1 MLTVAPVIQ
10 HQSLKVSVIGL
21 VNMLNS
27 GGAILGCNLL
37 SVSGTT
43 STDQSRSQSGNGSSS
58 SGSSTECKLD
68 LVIKG
73 HGTLMLY
80 CNGRPQSVSADLGSF
95 PFDYNS
101 ATGRLTVSLTG
112 EHLQQQVVLRW

>member
-10 HQSLKVSVIGL
+10 RQGLRVAVIGL

-27 GGAILGCNLL
+27 GGAILGCNLQ

-43 STDQSRSQSGNGSSS
+43 STDQSRLQSGNGSSS
-58 SGSSTECKLD
+58 SSTECKLD
-68 LVIKG
+68 LVVKG

-80 CNGRPQSVSADLGSF
+80 CSDRPQSVSTDLGGF
-95 PFDYNS
+95 PFDYDS
-101 ATGRLTVSLTG
+101 AKGRLTVSLTG
-112 EHLQQQVVLRW
+112 EHLQQQVAFRW

>member
-10 HQSLKVSVIGL
+10 HQGLRVAVIGL

-27 GGAILGCNLL
+27 GGAILGCNLQ

-58 SGSSTECKLD
+58 STACKLD
-68 LVIKG
+68 LVVKG

-80 CNGRPQSVSADLGSF
+80 CNNRPQSVSADLGGF
-95 PFDYNS
+95 PFEYDP
-101 ATGRLTVSLTG
+101 ATCRLTVSLTG
-112 EHLQQQVVLRW
+112 EHLQQQVVFSW